1 MQEKYFVELIGANV
15 KLDEYDEDADV
26 EREYVFVYEPM
37 EGNLEKYLWSNWLNL
52 DAKNTLNYCFLELA
66 KGCDTSLLIKGFFN
80 WGP

>member
-1 MQEKYFVELIGANV
+1 MELIGTNV

-66 KGCDTSLLIKGFFN
+66 KGWGVLLLMKGFIN
-80 WGP
+80 WST